1 MELSTQ
7 EMITALNNINAKPFM
22 GEMGKEIEEIG
33 KSVKKKDRVVKVKIG
48 RKFTKKEDSWGSGGC
63 RWERPVPVEE
73 NSWTKKI
80 DKRHLRWIKQR
91 LHT

>member
-33 KSVKKKDRVVKVKIG
+33 KSVKKKERVVKVKIG
-48 RKFTKKEDSWGSGGC
+48 RKFTKKQSSWGGGVC
-63 RWERPVPVEE
+63 RWERKVPVKE
-73 NSWTKKI
+73 NPWTKKI
-80 DKRHLRWIKQR
+80 DKRHAKAWYK
-91 LHT
+91 